1 MVNLPYCIYLETS
14 AVNYLV
20 DNFTIEELIL
30 IRKLIKET
38 QNADFFIS
46 SVTITEILATK
57 DDLRKEQ
64 LIYCIQNICN
74 DNLLNSPS
82 EFLINYI
89 KTGMPKIEEKYKF
102 YSNYELSKIWKDLC
116 RNIDKTFV
124 YNSYDLCQRIKFLQK
139 EFTEVVEILFKENSY
154 LQSTIQYA
162 MEQQNKDKTLSEY
175 EKMIIKTSWLLIF
188 IILCCGI
195 DLLENSLI
203 ESFWADLKIESIFNR
218 LIFAI
223 NNLAILSER
232 GPIVMMSRMF
242 YCQKDKKINRG
253 TIIDMLHS
261 IYLVYCDTFLTNDK
275 HFLLLKNSDEHINFN
290 KIQLISENTFFKQ
303 LRNTINT
310 FNK

>member
-1 MVNLPYCIYLETS
+1 MFNLPYCIYLETS

-116 RNIDKTFV
+116 RNIDKAFV

-203 ESFWADLKIESIFNR
+203 ESFGQI
-218 LIFAI
+218 
-223 NNLAILSER
+223 
-232 GPIVMMSRMF
+232 
-242 YCQKDKKINRG
+242 
-253 TIIDMLHS
+253 
-261 IYLVYCDTFLTNDK
+261 
-275 HFLLLKNSDEHINFN
+275 
-290 KIQLISENTFFKQ
+290 
-303 LRNTINT
+303 
-310 FNK
+310 